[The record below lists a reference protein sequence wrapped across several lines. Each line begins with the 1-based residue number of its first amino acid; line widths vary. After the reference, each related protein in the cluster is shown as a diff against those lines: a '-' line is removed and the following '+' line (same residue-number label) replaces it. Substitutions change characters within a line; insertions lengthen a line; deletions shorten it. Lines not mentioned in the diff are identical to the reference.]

1 MLIGFGPRRQVGP
14 ETGDSVVPQS
24 DRVAFVRDGDVYAGG
39 AASWLL
45 NQTVPCNMLES
56 FPVRVSSV

>member
-1 MLIGFGPRRQVGP
+1 MLIGFGPRRQAGP

-39 AASWLL
+39 QLAFS
-45 NQTVPCNMLES
+45 
-56 FPVRVSSV
+56 